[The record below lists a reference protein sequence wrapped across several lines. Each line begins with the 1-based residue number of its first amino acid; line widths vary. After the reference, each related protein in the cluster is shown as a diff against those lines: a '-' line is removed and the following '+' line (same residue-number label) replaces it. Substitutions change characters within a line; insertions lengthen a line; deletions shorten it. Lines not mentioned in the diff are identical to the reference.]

1 MWNPNQPP
9 VSIDDAPDR
18 LGAGNPELQA
28 MVAEAA
34 SGGTA
39 LMLMHVD
46 IDHFASV
53 NENMSAEVGDQALVL
68 VAQRLQSYLRGRG
81 KLWRHGSDEFLIA
94 VPRNADVP
102 LPEDFAEEIRQQME
116 LPLSVLPYTLFMTGK
131 LGVSL
136 CPEHAS
142 NASRLLDHAEDA
154 LYQAAR
160 EGGNAVRIHAVD
172 TPPSAHSESII
183 ARQIVDAIP
192 NGELKLR
199 YQPLVSARDGH
210 VVGMEALL
218 RWQSPTLGMLVPERF
233 MRTAERLGIIV
244 QIGTW
249 VLEGALKQARLW
261 RDQGFDDFTIAV
273 NVSTLQLLRPNFF
286 AEVMGLIQAAGVPAQ
301 MLTLEINESALT
313 NNVNFVHE
321 TLANLRNEGIS
332 LSLDNFGT
340 GDSSLSALVRYPVD
354 KLKIDRSFIK
364 SAPAGNREAAIAR
377 AIIAMGHQL
386 GMTVIANGVESQ
398 AQLGFLRRNDCDV
411 FQGYLFGEPM
421 SADAA
426 GMTLRRRYLR
436 PEAFAETRPDRTLLL
451 LDDEENVLR
460 SLVRLFRRD
469 GYRILAAG
477 NVRDAFDLLAINDV
491 QVILSDQR
499 MSDMSGTE
507 FLGRVKMLYPDTI
520 RLVLSGYTDL
530 NTVTDA
536 INRGAI
542 YRFLTKPWN
551 DDELRKHIHQ
561 AFRTY
566 EEQRRSNAGPAPA
579 ESNDDEL
586 RKHIHQAFRTY
597 EEQRRSNAGPAPA
610 ESGDGGE
617 DRPLR

>member
-1 MWNPNQPP
+1 MWNAPP
-9 VSIDDAPDR
+9 TPAAQATVTR
-18 LGAGNPELQA
+18 LGAGNPELAA

-34 SGGTA
+34 RGGA
-39 LMLMHVD
+39 PLMLLHLD

-68 VAQRLQSYLRGRG
+68 VAQRLREQLPEHGR
-81 KLWRHGSDEFLIA
+81 LWRHGSDEFVLAI
-94 VPRNADVP
+94 PRTAGVP
-102 LPEDFAEEIRQQME
+102 LPEDMAEQLRQQME
-116 LPLSVLPYTLFMTGK
+116 LPLSVLPYTLFLTAK
-131 LGVSL
+131 IGVAL
-136 CPEHAS
+136 CPEHATDP
-142 NASRLLDHAEDA
+142 SRLLDLAEDA
-154 LYQAAR
+154 LHQAAR
-160 EGGNAVRIHAVD
+160 EGGNIVQVHMLHR
-172 TPPSAHSESII
+172 PLSAHSESII
-183 ARQIVDAIP
+183 ARQLVDAID
-192 NGELKLR
+192 NGELRLR

-249 VLEGALKQARLW
+249 VLEMTLRQARVW
-261 RDQGFDDFTIAV
+261 RDQGFDDLNVAV
-273 NVSTLQLLRPNFF
+273 NVSTLQLLRPGFF
-286 AEVMGLIQAAGVPAQ
+286 AEVMGLLQSTGVPAQ

-313 NNVNFVHE
+313 NNVNFVYE
-321 TLANLRNEGIS
+321 TLANLRGEGIS

-354 KLKIDRSFIK
+354 KLKIDRTFIK
-364 SAPAGNREAAIAR
+364 SAPAADREAAISR

-386 GMTVIANGVESQ
+386 GMSVIANGVESQ

-426 GMTLRRRYLR
+426 GLTLRRRYLR
-436 PEAFAETRPDRTLLL
+436 PEAFAESRPDRTLLL

-477 NVRDAFDLLAINDV
+477 NVRDAFELLAINDV

-530 NTVTDA
+530 TTVTDA

-551 DDELRKHIHQ
+551 DDELREHIRQ
-561 AFRTY
+561 AFRTHD
-566 EEQRRSNAGPAPA
+566 EQHRGSGGMAPA
-579 ESNDDEL
+579 EP
-586 RKHIHQAFRTY
+586 I
-597 EEQRRSNAGPAPA
+597 AGEPP
-610 ESGDGGE
+610 SS
-617 DRPLR
+617 R

>member
-1 MWNPNQPP
+1 MWSPNHQPNP
-9 VSIDDAPDR
+9 DRTDARTVR
-18 LGAGNPELQA
+18 LGAGNPELLA
-28 MVAEAA
+28 MVEAA
-34 SGGTA
+34 NRHGPS
-39 LMLMHVD
+39 LMLLHLD

-53 NENMSAEVGDQALVL
+53 NENMSAEVGDQALVMI
-68 VAQRLQSYLRGRG
+68 AERLREFLAGRGR
-81 KLWRHGSDEFLIA
+81 LWRHGSDEFLLAIERTSDTAAPEVIA
-94 VPRNADVP
+94 
-102 LPEDFAEEIRQQME
+102 EQIRQQIE
-116 LPLSVLPYTLFMTGK
+116 LPLSVLPYTLFLTGK
-131 LGVSL
+131 IGVSL
-136 CPEHAS
+136 CPEHNTTATG
-142 NASRLLDHAEDA
+142 LLDLAEDA
-154 LYQAAR
+154 LHQASR
-160 EGGNAVRIHAVD
+160 EGGNNVHVHVLHK
-172 TPPSAHSESII
+172 PSSAHSESII
-183 ARQIVDAIP
+183 SRQLVDAID
-192 NGELKLR
+192 NGELRLR

-244 QIGTW
+244 QIGAW
-249 VLEGALKQARLW
+249 VLEMTLRQARTW
-261 RDQGFDDFTIAV
+261 RDQGFEDFNVAV

-286 AEVMGLIQAAGVPAQ
+286 TEVMAALQSIGVPAR

-364 SAPAGNREAAIAR
+364 SAPAANREAAISR

-536 INRGAI
+536 INRGSI

-551 DDELRKHIHQ
+551 DDELREHIRQ
-561 AFRTY
+561 AFRTHD
-566 EEQRRSNAGPAPA
+566 EKRGGIPA
-579 ESNDDEL
+579 
-586 RKHIHQAFRTY
+586 
-597 EEQRRSNAGPAPA
+597 
-610 ESGDGGE
+610 
-617 DRPLR
+617 

>member
-1 MWNPNQPP
+1 MWSPSPQPSP
-9 VSIDDAPDR
+9 DRTDARTVR
-18 LGAGNPELQA
+18 LGAGNPELLA
-28 MVAEAA
+28 MVDAA
-34 SGGTA
+34 NRHGPS
-39 LMLMHVD
+39 LMLLHLD

-53 NENMSAEVGDQALVL
+53 NENMSAEVGDQALVMI
-68 VAQRLQSYLRGRG
+68 AERLREFLAGRGR
-81 KLWRHGSDEFLIA
+81 LWRHGSDEFLLAMERNSDTASPEEIA
-94 VPRNADVP
+94 
-102 LPEDFAEEIRQQME
+102 EQIRQQIE
-116 LPLSVLPYTLFMTGK
+116 LPLSVLPYTLFLTGK
-131 LGVSL
+131 IGVSL
-136 CPEHAS
+136 CPEHSTSA
-142 NASRLLDHAEDA
+142 NGLLDLAEDA
-154 LYQAAR
+154 LHQASR
-160 EGGNAVRIHAVD
+160 EGGNTVHVHVLHK
-172 TPPSAHSESII
+172 PSSAHSESII
-183 ARQIVDAIP
+183 SRQLVDAID
-192 NGELKLR
+192 NGELRLR

-244 QIGTW
+244 QIGAW
-249 VLEGALKQARLW
+249 VLEMTLRQARTW
-261 RDQGFDDFTIAV
+261 RDQGFEDFNVAV

-286 AEVMGLIQAAGVPAQ
+286 TEVMAALQSIGVPAR

-364 SAPAGNREAAIAR
+364 SAPAANREAAISR

-536 INRGAI
+536 INRGSI

-551 DDELRKHIHQ
+551 DDELREHIRQ
-561 AFRTY
+561 AFRTH
-566 EEQRRSNAGPAPA
+566 
-579 ESNDDEL
+579 DEK
-586 RKHIHQAFRTY
+586 R
-597 EEQRRSNAGPAPA
+597 
-610 ESGDGGE
+610 GGI
-617 DRPLR
+617 PV

>member
-1 MWNPNQPP
+1 MWTPELSPEHGEQ
-9 VSIDDAPDR
+9 ALLR
-18 LGAGNPELQA
+18 LGSGNAELHA
-28 MVAEAA
+28 MVEQAA
-34 SGGTA
+34 RGGA
-39 LMLMHVD
+39 PLMLLHVD

-68 VAQRLQSYLRGRG
+68 IAQRLRRHLPEQAR
-81 KLWRHGSDEFLIA
+81 LWRHGSDEFLVA
-94 VPRNADVP
+94 VPRVP
-102 LPEDFAEEIRQQME
+102 GTALPEDFAEEIRQQLE
-116 LPLSVLPYTLFMTGK
+116 LPLAVLPYTLFLTVK
-131 LGVSL
+131 VGVSL
-136 CPEHAS
+136 CPEHGTELT
-142 NASRLLDHAEDA
+142 RLLDHAEA
-154 LYQAAR
+154 AVYQAGR
-160 EGGNAVRIHAVD
+160 EGGNTVRLHARD
-172 TPPSAHSESII
+172 TPANPHSESII
-183 ARQIVDAIP
+183 SRQIVDAIP
-192 NGELKLR
+192 NGELRLR
-199 YQPLVSARDGH
+199 YQPLASARDGH

-218 RWQSPTLGMLVPERF
+218 RWQSPTLGLLVPERF
-233 MRTAERLGIIV
+233 MRTAERLGVIV
-244 QIGTW
+244 QIGHW
-249 VLEGALKQARLW
+249 VLDKALQQARQW
-261 RDQGFDDFTIAV
+261 RDQGFDDFSIAV

-286 AEVMGLIQAAGVPAQ
+286 AEVMTALQASGVPPR

-313 NNVNFVHE
+313 NNVNFVYE
-321 TLANLRNEGIS
+321 TLTNLRNEGIS

-364 SAPAGNREAAIAR
+364 SAPVGNREAAIAR

-398 AQLGFLRRNDCDV
+398 AQLGFLRRNDCDM

-426 GMTLRRRYLR
+426 GLTLRRRYLR

-551 DDELRKHIHQ
+551 DDELREHIRQ
-561 AFRTY
+561 AFRTHD
-566 EEQRRSNAGPAPA
+566 EKRRGA
-579 ESNDDEL
+579 E
-586 RKHIHQAFRTY
+586 A
-597 EEQRRSNAGPAPA
+597 
-610 ESGDGGE
+610 
-617 DRPLR
+617 

>member
-1 MWNPNQPP
+1 MWMTAPS
-9 VSIDDAPDR
+9 SIFAPDTQTAR
-18 LGAGNPELQA
+18 LGAGNPEFAAL
-28 MVAEAA
+28 VTTAA
-34 SGGTA
+34 SDGPP
-39 LMLMHVD
+39 LVVMHLD

-53 NENMSAEVGDQALVL
+53 NENMSAEVGDQALEL
-68 VAQRLQSYLRGRG
+68 IAGRLRAQLQGRG

-94 VPRNADVP
+94 FPRTPGDP
-102 LPEDFAEEIRQQME
+102 LPEETAEQLRQQME
-116 LPLSVLPYTLFMTGK
+116 LPLSVLPYTLFLTAK
-131 LGVSL
+131 IGVSL
-136 CPEHAS
+136 CPEHATQPS
-142 NASRLLDHAEDA
+142 HLLDLAEDA
-154 LYQAAR
+154 MHQAGR
-160 EGGNAVRIHAVD
+160 EGGNCVHLHMLHKPR
-172 TPPSAHSESII
+172 SAHSESII
-183 ARQIVDAIP
+183 ARQLVDAID
-192 NGELKLR
+192 NGELRLR
-199 YQPLVSARDGH
+199 YQPLVGARDGH

-218 RWQSPTLGMLVPERF
+218 RWQSPTLGLLAPERF

-244 QIGTW
+244 QIGSW
-249 VLEGALKQARLW
+249 VLESALRQVRLW
-261 RDQGFDDFTIAV
+261 LDQGFDDFSVAI
-273 NVSTLQLLRPNFF
+273 NVSTLQLLRPSFF
-286 AEVMGLIQAAGVPAQ
+286 TEVLETLQSTGVPAR

-313 NNVNFVHE
+313 NNVNFVYE

-364 SAPAGNREAAIAR
+364 SAPAANREAAISR

-411 FQGYLFGEPM
+411 FQGYMFGEPM

-436 PEAFAETRPDRTLLL
+436 PEAFAETRPDQTLLL

-530 NTVTDA
+530 TTVTDA
-536 INRGAI
+536 INRGSI

-551 DDELRKHIHQ
+551 DDELREHIRQ
-561 AFRTY
+561 AFRTHD
-566 EEQRRSNAGPAPA
+566 EKRGVVRS
-579 ESNDDEL
+579 E
-586 RKHIHQAFRTY
+586 
-597 EEQRRSNAGPAPA
+597 
-610 ESGDGGE
+610 
-617 DRPLR
+617 